1 MVGFVVTTN
10 PEAAH
15 KFYAEVLGFRLLTDD
30 LFALAF
36 DANGAMLRVGKAKQF
51 TPAPNTV
58 LGWEV
63 ENISSAVSEF
73 GARGVTFERYAN
85 MKPDEQG
92 IFTFPNGVRWPGLRI
107 PRGMFCQSRST

>member
-36 DANGAMLRVGKAKQF
+36 DANGAIKAIHSGSQYGSR
-51 TPAPNTV
+51 
-58 LGWEV
+58 LGSRKYLLGGFR
-63 ENISSAVSEF
+63 IRSE
-73 GARGVTFERYAN
+73 GCH
-85 MKPDEQG
+85 
-92 IFTFPNGVRWPGLRI
+92 L
-107 PRGMFCQSRST
+107 